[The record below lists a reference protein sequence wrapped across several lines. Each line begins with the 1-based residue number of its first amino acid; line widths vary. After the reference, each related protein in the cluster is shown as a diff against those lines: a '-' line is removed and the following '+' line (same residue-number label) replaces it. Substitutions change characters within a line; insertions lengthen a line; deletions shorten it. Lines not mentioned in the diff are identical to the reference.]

1 MILILSIIMFSTSF
15 FRAGCLFYPIHST
28 CFSSQKI
35 IWSQKK
41 FINDYSKVVEL
52 WAKGFYHQKGTKY
65 DPMPDPQEFNKN
77 FNWMKFWI
85 EKHFFYKI
93 FEFIIIVL
101 VAYLISYI
109 YFTKEK
115 SKKKFQ
121 KNNFILLIIGI
132 VSLYLWIN
140 FLPQFRFGFSL
151 IIIFIFLLLRCIS
164 ETDIIYDKRKVIKLF
179 LICFIFLNFKNI
191 NRINS
196 EFKRDDFYKFT
207 NFPFFNEP
215 KLVFKYDDYKIEKL
229 FHTQI
234 INKLK

>member
-1 MILILSIIMFSTSF
+1 M
-15 FRAGCLFYPIHST
+15 
-28 CFSSQKI
+28 
-35 IWSQKK
+35 
-41 FINDYSKVVEL
+41 
-52 WAKGFYHQKGTKY
+52 
-65 DPMPDPQEFNKN
+65 
-77 FNWMKFWI
+77 
-85 EKHFFYKI
+85 
-93 FEFIIIVL
+93 
-101 VAYLISYI
+101 AYLISYI

-164 ETDIIYDKRKVIKLF
+164 ETDIIYDKRKVIKLL